1 MKKKL
6 ILKLLLV
13 FLLLGV
19 FALLLALG
27 FSFYVKSHVEE
38 KIVDVETAESFD
50 ADCIMVLGAQVKNG
64 RPSLMLRDRL
74 DRAIELH
81 FKTGIPLLMSGDRSG
96 DYDEVGVM
104 MAYAIERGVSVDSV
118 MIDPKGYSTFESVTR
133 LEKLG
138 FDSCIVV
145 TQEYHISRALYICE
159 KAGIDAVGV
168 PAENIRYMGHRTRLV
183 REVIARSKD
192 FIFTLF
198 I

>member
-6 ILKLLLV
+6 ILKIVLAV
-13 FLLLGV
+13 FLFGV
-19 FALLLALG
+19 FVFCWTLG
-27 FSFYVKSHVEE
+27 ISFYVTSSVED
-38 KIVDVETAESFD
+38 KIVDVDAAESFD

-74 DRAIELH
+74 DRAIEIH

-104 MAYAIERGVSVDSV
+104 MAYAVENGVSADSV
-118 MIDPKGYSTFESVTR
+118 IIDPEGFSTFESVTR
-133 LEKLG
+133 LKKFG

-159 KAGIDAVGV
+159 KADVRAVGV

-183 REVIARSKD
+183 REVIARNKD

>member
-1 MKKKL
+1 MTKKIVL
-6 ILKLLLV
+6 RIFLVLVILGILSV
-13 FLLLGV
+13 IT
-19 FALLLALG
+19 ALLISL
-27 FSFYVKSHVEE
+27 YVKTSVEDR
-38 KIVDVETAESFD
+38 IVDVDTATAFD

-74 DRAIELH
+74 DRAIDLH
-81 FKTGIPLLMSGDRSG
+81 FKTGIPLLMSGDRTG

-104 MAYAIERGVSVDSV
+104 RDYAVEMGVSPDAVFV
-118 MIDPKGYSTFESVTR
+118 DPKGFSTFESVTR
-133 LEKLG
+133 LKEFG
-138 FDSCIVV
+138 FDSSIVV
-145 TQEYHISRALYICE
+145 TQEYHIFRALYIC
-159 KAGIDAVGV
+159 KRAGVDAVGV

>member
-1 MKKKL
+1 MRKKL
-6 ILKLLLV
+6 ILKILLV
-13 FLLLGV
+13 LSLIGMFAICLTLGI
-19 FALLLALG
+19 
-27 FSFYVKSHVEE
+27 SFYVVSSVKN
-38 KIVDVETAESFD
+38 KIVDVDMAQKHD

-74 DRAIELH
+74 DKAIELH
-81 FKTGIPLLMSGDRSG
+81 LKTGIPLLMSGDRSG

-104 MAYAIERGVSVDSV
+104 MDYAVENGVSPDSIL
-118 MIDPKGYSTFESVTR
+118 IDPKGFSTFESVTR

-159 KAGIDAVGV
+159 KSGISAIGV
-168 PAENIRYMGHRTRLV
+168 PAEDIRYRGHIHRLV
-183 REVIARSKD
+183 REIVARNKD
-192 FIFTLF
+192 FLFTMF